1 MPRRAYRPILVGLLL
16 VLTGSACDDASR
28 RSPKT
33 PPEKIS
39 VVATVYPLAEIAR
52 QVGGQ
57 YVSVDWLSEAGQALD
72 IPEPSA
78 DVVGRMRLADFVI
91 NSSEPWAIQGFD
103 DPLRAQSN
111 VRMDDLPSAKE
122 PDAPVRGALWL
133 DPAAARELAGAL
145 YARFSA
151 KRPSREPYFVQRR
164 DAFVKEVSR
173 ATEEFGWK
181 IESAPNRSVV
191 VLSDDFNRL
200 LWRFKVTPVKAAS
213 AEPTRLT
220 SRELHAIRER
230 AREASAVSM
239 IVPADT
245 PAAVLSD
252 LADKTGLRVVP
263 LDALGT
269 SAAEG
274 RNTYIALLRYDL
286 EQLTKAVAA
295 R

>member
-1 MPRRAYRPILVGLLL
+1 M
-16 VLTGSACDDASR
+16 
-28 RSPKT
+28 
-33 PPEKIS
+33 S
-39 VVATVYPLAEIAR
+39 VIATVYPLAEIAR

-57 YVSVDWLSEAGQALD
+57 YVSVEWLSEAGQALD
-72 IPEPSA
+72 IPEPPA
-78 DVVGRMRLADFVI
+78 DVVGRIRLADFVI
-91 NSSEPWAIQGFD
+91 NSSEPWAMQGFD

-122 PDAPVRGALWL
+122 ADAPQRGALWL
-133 DPAAARELAGAL
+133 DPAAARELAGEL
-145 YARFSA
+145 YARYSA
-151 KRPSREPYFVQRR
+151 KRPSREPYFLHHR
-164 DAFVKEVSR
+164 DEFVNDVAR
-173 ATEEFGWK
+173 VTEEFRWK
-181 IESAPNRSVV
+181 IESAPNRRVI

-220 SRELHAIRER
+220 SKELYTIREK
-230 AREASAVSM
+230 AREADAVSM

-252 LADKTGLRVVP
+252 LTEKTGLRVIP

-274 RNTYIALLRYDL
+274 RNTYVALLRYDL
-286 EQLTKAVAA
+286 EQLAKAVAA